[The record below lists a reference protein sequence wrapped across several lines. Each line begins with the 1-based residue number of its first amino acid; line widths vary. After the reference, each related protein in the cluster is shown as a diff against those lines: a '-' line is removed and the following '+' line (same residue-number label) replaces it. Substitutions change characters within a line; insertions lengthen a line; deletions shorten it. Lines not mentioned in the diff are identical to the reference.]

1 MAKTDTQ
8 ISVRITNEFKARLE
22 RQAEKE
28 RRSVSNLIIK
38 VMEEYLD
45 SQEEGVP
52 GQPGGTFGEL
62 RGFPLKQTAPDRS
75 GKLLSGAG
83 VFMKRRAA
91 QCAAPTTN
99 DE

>member
-8 ISVRITNEFKARLE
+8 ISARITNEFKARLE

-45 SQEEGVP
+45 SQEKPSE
-52 GQPGGTFGEL
+52 
-62 RGFPLKQTAPDRS
+62 S
-75 GKLLSGAG
+75 
-83 VFMKRRAA
+83 
-91 QCAAPTTN
+91 
-99 DE
+99 